1 MKLKAQLLDEST
13 IEKTIKRLSHEIIEK
28 VDDLSNSVLIGIR
41 RRGVPIA
48 QELAKNIKEF
58 SGISLPVGE
67 LDITLYRDDLT
78 TLSDA
83 AVING
88 SNIPFEIKNKN
99 VILVDDVI
107 FTGRTIR
114 AAIDATFA
122 QGRPSK
128 IMLCVLIDRGH
139 RELPIR
145 GDFVGKNIP
154 TSKNELI
161 AVNILELD
169 GRQSVEIWEK

>member
-48 QELAKNIKEF
+48 QELAKYIKEF

-88 SNIPFEIKNKN
+88 SSIPFELKNKKLRN
-99 VILVDDVI
+99 FNASLHGVITEAK
-107 FTGRTIR
+107 FTISRDQVKKKR
-114 AAIDATFA
+114 KE
-122 QGRPSK
+122 R
-128 IMLCVLIDRGH
+128 
-139 RELPIR
+139 
-145 GDFVGKNIP
+145 
-154 TSKNELI
+154 
-161 AVNILELD
+161 
-169 GRQSVEIWEK
+169 